1 MRKIGIIAVLALM
14 VTALAAVP
22 ALAATTT
29 TIDFSNAPSG
39 AHFKGAA
46 RPSCSINGT
55 TVTCSS
61 YQIAGVG
68 NTNADATLQV
78 NYTATVDCRNH
89 GGKIVPV
96 KSSVQ
101 GATTDTGSIA
111 PRNGVLVV
119 PQLSDATPPRAGQFL
134 SQATCPNGNW
144 TKELQ
149 EGTIRVSGFTYT
161 LTFVGFNEPVVKIVN
176 P

>member
-22 ALAATTT
+22 AMAAT

-68 NTNADATLQV
+68 NTNADATLRV

-101 GATTDTGSIA
+101 GAQTSTGDLA

-119 PQLSDATPPRAGQFL
+119 PQLSDATPPQEGQFL
-134 SQATCPNGNW
+134 RQATCPNGNW
-144 TKELQ
+144 TKVLR

-161 LTFVGFNEPVVKIVN
+161 LTFVGFDDPVVEIVQ

>member
-22 ALAATTT
+22 ALAST
-29 TIDFSNAPSG
+29 TINFSNAPSG

-89 GGKIVPV
+89 GGQIVPV

-101 GATTDTGSIA
+101 GAKTSTGSLA

-119 PQLSDATPPRAGQFL
+119 LQLSDATPPPAGQFL
-134 SQATCPNGNW
+134 GQATCPNGNW

-149 EGTIRVSGFTYT
+149 GGTILVSGFTYT
-161 LTFVGFNEPVVKIVN
+161 LTFVGFNDPVVKIVQ

>member
-1 MRKIGIIAVLALM
+1 MLRKIGIITVLSLLIA
-14 VTALAAVP
+14 AFAAVP
-22 ALAATTT
+22 ALAAT

-46 RPSCSINGT
+46 RPSCDIDGS
-55 TVTCSS
+55 TVTCSG

-68 NTNADATLQV
+68 NTNANATLQV
-78 NYTATVDCRNH
+78 RYTATVDCRNH
-89 GGKIVPV
+89 GGKVVPV

-101 GATTDTGSIA
+101 GATTSTGRLA

-119 PQLSDATPPRAGQFL
+119 PELTDDTPPGANKFL
-134 SQATCPNGNW
+134 DQATCPNGNW

-149 EGTIRVSGFTYT
+149 GGTIRATGFTYT
-161 LTFVGFNEPVVKIVN
+161 LTFVGFDDPVVEIVN

>member
-1 MRKIGIIAVLALM
+1 MRKIGIIAVLSLMALA
-14 VTALAAVP
+14 VAAVP
-22 ALAATTT
+22 ALAATN
-29 TIDFSNAPSG
+29 FNNAPSG

-101 GATTDTGSIA
+101 GAQTSTGDLA

-119 PQLSDATPPRAGQFL
+119 PQLSDATPPKAEQFL
-134 SQATCPNGNW
+134 NQATCPNGNW

-149 EGTIRVSGFTYT
+149 GGTIRVSGFTYT
-161 LTFVGFNEPVVKIVN
+161 LTFVGFNDPVVEIVQ